1 MAKIIDGKKIS
12 QEIKDELKER
22 VAALKERVLRLLL
35 RLFRLVI
42 TRLQLFML
50 AIRKRLVLMLA

>member
-1 MAKIIDGKKIS
+1 MNS
-12 QEIKDELKER
+12 ER
-22 VAALKERVLRLLL
+22 VAALKEKGVEVTL

>member
-22 VAALKERVLRLLL
+22 VRLLL